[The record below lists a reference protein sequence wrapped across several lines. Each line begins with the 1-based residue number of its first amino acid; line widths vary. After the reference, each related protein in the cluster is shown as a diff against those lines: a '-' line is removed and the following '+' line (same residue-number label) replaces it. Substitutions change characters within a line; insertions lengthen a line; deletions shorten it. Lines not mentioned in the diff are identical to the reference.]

1 MGKVWDKNRSG
12 QIWPNGPILC
22 PSRYK
27 MEVTMGSLYKR
38 GNIWWVKYY
47 RNGKPYRESSGTTK
61 KMVAK
66 KLLDRREGDI
76 AEGKVP
82 GIIFEKVTFEE
93 LAEEFITDYRINKK
107 KSLDRAELS
116 VKHLRTEFEGA
127 KVPDITTPRISQY
140 VEERMKWRCKACG
153 SNFHFNG
160 EKHCPKCGN
169 ENLKKGAKNATINRE
184 LSALRRMLNLG
195 AKQTPPKVNRV
206 PYIPM
211 LKENNVRKGFFEYAE
226 FISLRDA
233 LPEYLKPFATFGYK
247 VGWRDHEISS
257 LQWSDV
263 DLQNGIVTL
272 KAGETKNDDARTVY
286 LDDELK
292 SLFQQQWKI
301 RKLNGKLTPYVF
313 PNKAMSGMIV
323 NFRKA
328 WNTACRIS
336 GLGYGYAVSEKY
348 VQKWEDKLSPGPI
361 FHNFRRTAVR
371 NMVRSGIPERVA
383 MMISGH
389 KTRSVFDRY
398 NIVSDADLKTA
409 AIKQQVYLESQM
421 GTISGTVAVFNEK
434 KGQPK
439 VANPLI

>member
-1 MGKVWDKNRSG
+1 
-12 QIWPNGPILC
+12 
-22 PSRYK
+22 
-27 MEVTMGSLYKR
+27 MGSIYRR
-38 GNIWWVKYY
+38 GNVWWIKYY
-47 RNGKPYRESSGTTK
+47 RNGKSYRESSKSTK

-66 KLLDRREGDI
+66 KLMDRREGDI
-76 AEGKVP
+76 AAGKVP
-82 GIIFEKVTFEE
+82 GIIFERVTFNE
-93 LAEEFITDYRINKK
+93 LAEEFITDYRINNK

-116 VKHLRTEFEGA
+116 VTHLRTEFEGA

-140 VEERMKWRCKACG
+140 VAERMKWSCKACS

-169 ENLKKGAKNATINRE
+169 TSLKKGAKNATINRE

-211 LKENNVRKGFFEYAE
+211 LKENNVRKGFFEHSE
-226 FISLRDA
+226 FIALREA
-233 LPEYLKPFATFGYK
+233 LPEYLKPFVTFGYK
-247 VGWRDHEISS
+247 VGWRDQEIAS
-257 LQWSDV
+257 LRWSNV

-292 SLFQQQWKI
+292 DLFQQQWET
-301 RKLNGKLTPYVF
+301 RKLSGKLTPYVF
-313 PNKAMSGMIV
+313 PSKSMSGMIV

-328 WNTACRIS
+328 WNTACRKS
-336 GLGYGYAVSEKY
+336 GLGYGYVLSGKY
-348 VQKWEDKLSPGPI
+348 VQKYEGKLSPGPI
-361 FHNFRRTAVR
+361 FHDFRRTAVR

-398 NIVSDADLKTA
+398 NIVSDADLKA
-409 AIKQQVYLESQM
+409 AAMKQQVYLESQM
-421 GTISGTVAVFNEK
+421 GTVSGTIADFNAK

-439 VANPLI
+439 TANPLK